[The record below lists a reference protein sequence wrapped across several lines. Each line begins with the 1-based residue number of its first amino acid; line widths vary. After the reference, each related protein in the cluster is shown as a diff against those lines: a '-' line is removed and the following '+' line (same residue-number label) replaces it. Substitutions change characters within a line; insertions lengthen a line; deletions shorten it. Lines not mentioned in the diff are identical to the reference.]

1 VSVFKK
7 KLGDESTGVKIF
19 EFFWSLKGFFY
30 KCGVLVNLKNK
41 GVLLSGIGTG
51 KEFFFF
57 FFFQELFLVWRKNGG
72 IPFFSLFLS
81 FLIIW

>member
-1 VSVFKK
+1 
-7 KLGDESTGVKIF
+7 LGDESTGVKIF

-41 GVLLSGIGTG
+41 GVLLSGIGRG
-51 KEFFFF
+51 K
-57 FFFQELFLVWRKNGG
+57 ELFLVWQENGG
-72 IPFFSLFLS
+72 IPFFSLLLS

>member
-1 VSVFKK
+1 
-7 KLGDESTGVKIF
+7 LGDESTGVKIF

-41 GVLLSGIGTG
+41 GVLLSGIGRG

-57 FFFQELFLVWRKNGG
+57 PGVISCVAKKWGY
-72 IPFFSLFLS
+72 SLFLS
-81 FLIIW
+81 FFFLFHNMVT